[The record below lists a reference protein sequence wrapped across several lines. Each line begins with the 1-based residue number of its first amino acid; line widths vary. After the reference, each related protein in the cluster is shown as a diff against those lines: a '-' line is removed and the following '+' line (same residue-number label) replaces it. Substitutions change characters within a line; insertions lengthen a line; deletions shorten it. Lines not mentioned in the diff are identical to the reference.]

1 MYDFFLCGE
10 RQPWHHA
17 LPLHSRL
24 VCSKEQI
31 SERVVFFCPGLVK
44 TEDDEVQLKI
54 NCGAFMDKSSVYF
67 DTLDLYVDCRKTFV
81 EGCDLLTK
89 PKTEDHRGHASRS
102 VALG

>member
-1 MYDFFLCGE
+1 M
-10 RQPWHHA
+10 
-17 LPLHSRL
+17 
-24 VCSKEQI
+24 
-31 SERVVFFCPGLVK
+31 K

-89 PKTEDHRGHASRS
+89 PKMEDHRAFSFSRTGVKETNS
-102 VALG
+102 LVGQ